1 MNSQLD
7 ICVAGRTKPSGW
19 CAIVLFLGATLMNLN
34 SASAGDWKSVLSE
47 RLPLYG
53 HRNWIVIADAA
64 FPAQTS
70 PGIETI
76 ACNDSHID
84 IVRGIL
90 GMLAGTRHVRPVVYI
105 DSELAFL
112 SEKDAPG
119 IGEFRKNLSETMG
132 SLKMNRMLHE
142 KIIARLDSSGK
153 MFKILMV
160 KTPMTLPYT
169 SVFINLDCGYWGD
182 DAEKRLRK
190 SMTK

>member
-1 MNSQLD
+1 
-7 ICVAGRTKPSGW
+7 
-19 CAIVLFLGATLMNLN
+19 MNLN
-34 SASAGDWKSVLSE
+34 SASAGDWKSVVAD

-64 FPAQTS
+64 FPLQTS

-76 ACNDSHID
+76 VCDEPLWD
-84 IVRGIL
+84 VVKEVL
-90 GMLAGTRHVRPVVYI
+90 GMIGGTRHVRPVVYV
-105 DSELAFL
+105 DSELAVL

-119 IGEFRKNLSETMG
+119 IGEFRKQLSETMG
-132 SLKMNRMLHE
+132 RVKLNRILHE

-160 KTPMTLPYT
+160 KTPMYLPYT
-169 SVFINLDCGYWGD
+169 SVFINLDCGYWGE

-190 SMTK
+190 SMNK